1 MSFLNEEIVK
11 IMIILIN
18 CFSFFQLLCLCELD
32 ERVNMTFLS
41 LFYDAIYIQ
50 QAISLTK
57 SEDSKRVNVLI
68 NVSLYPAKK

>member
-1 MSFLNEEIVK
+1 
-11 IMIILIN
+11 
-18 CFSFFQLLCLCELD
+18 
-32 ERVNMTFLS
+32 MTFLS